1 VTLLRKLGPDFD
13 PTVVGEIDAQLSAIA
28 ERETIVLGRWWN
40 QTSAECIVF
49 ERLLGQFVLRAGF

>member
-1 VTLLRKLGPDFD
+1 VILLRKLGSDVD

-28 ERETIVLGRWWN
+28 ERETIVLRRWWN